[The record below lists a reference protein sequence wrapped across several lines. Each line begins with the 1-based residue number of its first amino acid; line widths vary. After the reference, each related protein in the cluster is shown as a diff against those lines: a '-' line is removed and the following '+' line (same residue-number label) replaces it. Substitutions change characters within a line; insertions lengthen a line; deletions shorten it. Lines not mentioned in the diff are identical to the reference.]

1 MGECFVTVS
10 VTSPDPIDFAIGD
23 YLEYRGER
31 FEINYDPT
39 VIKKA
44 RNLSYGGAFT
54 YDSVKFNSLSD
65 ELTRCDFLDYVKS
78 DNLIHYSS
86 LPKFSFFAASV
97 QDLADRIQANL
108 DRIYTGDKK
117 WTVTVHDEFE
127 GNTDVNIQM
136 DCITVW
142 DALGLAHSRFGAN
155 FIIRGRTITI
165 GTAGIPVGSIFKY
178 GKGNGLTQIE
188 RTAEQD
194 QKIVTRLRA
203 YGSTRN
209 LPDRYYALLVN
220 PIVEASI
227 QEVQYGY
234 EDGVT
239 LKMANIKLPFDL
251 VFLQSGEYI
260 PVTINGNPYQMKPS
274 GYPGQGEVAMTSES
288 QKEDVKEG
296 AMVRITEGIQ
306 TSSVPMQYKTP
317 SGDVVPDNMAV
328 QNLML
333 PGFPTSTLDPYIDS
347 NNIGELGVREGV
359 VYFDG
364 SDSSLPEIFPSM
376 EGMTAEDLEA
386 AGISVS
392 ATGALDEVVNA
403 EQLTDNGAPDEAGE
417 IAKGTFTVTLKD
429 VGFDINDYL
438 TSETA
443 VISMKSGMCAGRD
456 FEIVSCEKS
465 GNNYVLTCNR
475 VLDDGIRLFFPYK
488 DYNIEAGDKFVLLN
502 ITMPDVYIQAASQRL
517 KTEAEKWLSNND
529 YVRYSYTPEV
539 DNVYMARQ
547 HDDAMATDGTS
558 LHDTLKEGDIFL
570 FEDDDIGINGSITI
584 DKLIIREGYGPIPQY
599 DVVLRE
605 EKVVGALE
613 RIQNQ
618 IDSIAGG
625 NGGGGYTSQ
634 QLEALIQTIG
644 STLFLSKTRPDQTN
658 YLIKFLGGLMS
669 DRVES
674 TQFATGFLGSGFT
687 LKMDE
692 NGDSYLEVDR
702 MLVRKVATF
711 VELLIQELRHVGG
724 QILLTPASMKCSQVE
739 EHDTFY
745 RCYFETTDG
754 KREIFN
760 EFAVGDQAR
769 CQTFNVKD
777 EANETLTDSGLEI
790 EDGSGLLLM
799 EDGSLIQQEEA
810 ETERSGSVYYWRL
823 VVGVGDN
830 YIDLSKTDCDSGS
843 MAPEAGD
850 DIVQLGNRNDVTRQT
865 AIVLSAYGN
874 DAPYI
879 KMYRGIDSYN
889 LTGKEFFS
897 MSHSAID
904 IVADS
909 FRFRTGENVK
919 DLLEAYGDE
928 LEAQTDE
935 LEKMASDNYISP
947 VEKTSLKQQ
956 MADIESE
963 YLQIT
968 GDAELYDVST
978 TSYAAAYEKAIASLG
993 KYTADTPEYIP
1004 VENDFQDI
1012 ADYYEARQVILML
1025 LDSAKNDYVLE
1036 VSNSVKADLKVTT
1049 DAITAEVNSVKTVVE
1064 GMNEDV
1070 SNALLD
1076 AQDAKEAAES
1086 AKSEAIAAQDRLNDW
1101 SADGVISPTEKQSL
1115 RDEISRIDADHEQIA
1130 DGYSTYGL
1138 GTPSTYNTAYT
1149 NYRSVLV
1156 TLTASTPETIT
1167 IPSYFETRQET
1178 YYQRRAEALSA
1189 IAAAAKSYADDAI
1202 ADAEGSMTTSITN
1215 SVLNVVEGQITA
1227 EVNEATYELDQKIEE
1242 NSSEITLLS
1251 NQISSK
1257 VSQSQFNSLTNRVSN
1272 CESEIEQTAT
1282 NISITVKQEV
1292 ADQIAN
1298 MQTGRNICPSTE
1310 GGWEQGSF
1318 RETLIGNTYEES
1330 KMDTNLRIRVKNLIY
1345 IGDDTS
1351 SLAIRCNNSAYR
1363 FAVLL
1368 FDEDQLNMGESYFY
1382 TWTTERVVSVPS
1394 RCKYI
1399 SVLLKTPSDGY
1410 ITPSAVE
1417 SAKLK
1422 VEVGDT
1428 YTDWDASTDEI
1439 KNLLLPTGID
1449 IDARTVTVT
1458 ASRFYVQTNSG
1469 TPIAVFKSVGNKP
1482 VLQAQYIDV
1491 DGLFADDLVVR
1502 GSMRSPFTYAPSSSE
1517 FDYSDNVAMISST
1530 NGFIE
1535 PFNLPWTSDQ
1545 SGRKICVANYRWG
1558 SSYSQGYGSVTAPSG
1573 KYFFEDGVQKS
1584 TLYFSRELVELLG
1597 YGDNNTFYGWIV
1609 LQRTNLMTVYKYGHP
1624 LNCLAMAKVVVNSN
1638 GSINTSSSIA
1648 APFDGGDI
1656 TVARRGTGLYRITY
1670 PSGWIKEAS
1679 DLLVMATGLGQAAGI
1694 TNTDGRSA
1702 IKATVNNITTSYF
1715 DIYTSD
1721 DDTCNDGSF
1730 MFFMYNMDDWI
1741 SRMRE

>member
-1 MGECFVTVS
+1 MST
-10 VTSPDPIDFAIGD
+10 TIDIQSPTGQPLLSTPINTGAKSYYSLMQHDYITLPFSLQTPIDFGLGSYVDLRGVFDEALGGKLAKIYYVKSLPTPAYNDATGGYD
-23 YLEYRGER
+23 YTLRLDAYYWLWANFIFKYTPENAGQEAAWSLTAPLSVHLGVYL
-31 FEINYDPT
+31 
-39 VIKKA
+39 
-44 RNLSYGGAFT
+44 RNLSALGFTYGDSNAAFT
-54 YDSVKFNSLSD
+54 YSIDTTVST
-65 ELTRCDFLDYVKS
+65 EAIALTYS
-78 DNLIHYSS
+78 NTNLIDA
-86 LPKFSFFAASV
+86 LNMMAEALDCEWWVRENVIFFGKCEQGDAVELEIGVSAETMTRNESKGTY
-97 QDLADRIQANL
+97 AT
-108 DRIYTGDKK
+108 RIYA
-117 WTVTVHDEFE
+117 F
-127 GNTDVNIQM
+127 
-136 DCITVW
+136 
-142 DALGLAHSRFGAN
+142 
-155 FIIRGRTITI
+155 
-165 GTAGIPVGSIFKY
+165 
-178 GKGNGLTQIE
+178 
-188 RTAEQD
+188 
-194 QKIVTRLRA
+194 
-203 YGSTRN
+203 GSTRN
-209 LPDRYYALLVN
+209 IPTNYR
-220 PIVEASI
+220 
-227 QEVQYGY
+227 
-234 EDGVT
+234 
-239 LKMANIKLPFDL
+239 
-251 VFLQSGEYI
+251 
-260 PVTINGNPYQMKPS
+260 PVTEQTVVNG
-274 GYPGQGEVAMTSES
+274 VV
-288 QKEDVKEG
+288 QK
-296 AMVRITEGIQ
+296 R
-306 TSSVPMQYKTP
+306 
-317 SGDVVPDNMAV
+317 
-328 QNLML
+328 LML
-333 PGFPTSTLDPYIDS
+333 PEGTPYIDAYPNMTRDQVVES
-347 NNIGELGVREGV
+347 VVVFENVYPRRIGTLSDVQTVDRAIEGEDGEQTGTFKAYQYKDTGITFDKSYILPDQELRIVFQSGKLNGLDFAVTFNPNNADPAEQLWEIVANEDYGRLLPDETLKPENGDTYILYNFDIELVSDQYIPAAEEELKEEAEKYVAKTKVDDGTYTVPLYADWVKEDEINRTFDFGQKISLKNPALFGTENRLSRVIGWEMYLDKPHDRPVYTIGESAQYSRIGEL
-359 VYFDG
+359 
-364 SDSSLPEIFPSM
+364 
-376 EGMTAEDLEA
+376 EDKVEA
-386 AGISVS
+386 
-392 ATGALDEVVNA
+392 
-403 EQLTDNGAPDEAGE
+403 
-417 IAKGTFTVTLKD
+417 
-429 VGFDINDYL
+429 
-438 TSETA
+438 
-443 VISMKSGMCAGRD
+443 
-456 FEIVSCEKS
+456 
-465 GNNYVLTCNR
+465 
-475 VLDDGIRLFFPYK
+475 
-488 DYNIEAGDKFVLLN
+488 
-502 ITMPDVYIQAASQRL
+502 ITYGGQ
-517 KTEAEKWLSNND
+517 T
-529 YVRYSYTPEV
+529 YT
-539 DNVYMARQ
+539 
-547 HDDAMATDGTS
+547 
-558 LHDTLKEGDIFL
+558 
-570 FEDDDIGINGSITI
+570 
-584 DKLIIREGYGPIPQY
+584 
-599 DVVLRE
+599 
-605 EKVVGALE
+605 
-613 RIQNQ
+613 
-618 IDSIAGG
+618 
-625 NGGGGYTSQ
+625 GGGGSGVYLIKTNDSTPASNYNVFS
-634 QLEALIQTIG
+634 ALR
-644 STLFLSKTRPDQTN
+644 SLAMFLRKDQPDQTN

-830 YIDLSKTDCDSGS
+830 YIDLLKTDCDSGS

-1036 VSNSVKADLKVTT
+1036 VSNSVKAELKVTT

-1202 ADAEGSMTTSITN
+1202 AEAEGSMTTTITN

-1298 MQTGRNICPSTE
+1298 MQPGRNICPSTE
-1310 GGWEQGSF
+1310 GGWEQGSIH
-1318 RETLIGNTYEES
+1318 ESWTGNTYDEL
-1330 KMDTNLRIRVKNLIY
+1330 KMDSTTIIRVKNVIY
-1345 IGDDTS
+1345 VGDTDYI
-1351 SLAIRCNNSAYR
+1351 AVRCNNSNYR
-1363 FAVLL
+1363 AAILQ
-1368 FDEDQLNMGESYFY
+1368 FDENEENLGASYYTGLAVQQVVGLN
-1382 TWTTERVVSVPS
+1382 S
-1394 RCKYI
+1394 RTHYI
-1399 SVLLKTPSDGY
+1399 
-1410 ITPSAVE
+1410 AVICAKVTSGTRIYPYEIE
-1417 SAKLK
+1417 SALLK

>member
-1 MGECFVTVS
+1 MST
-10 VTSPDPIDFAIGD
+10 TIDIKSPSGQTLLPTPINRGAKGYYSLMQHDYITLPFSLHTPIDFGLGSYVDLRGVFDEALGGKLAKIYYVKSLPTPAYNDATGGYD
-23 YLEYRGER
+23 YTLRLDAYYWLWANFIFKYTPENAGQEAAWSLTAPLSVHMGVYL
-31 FEINYDPT
+31 
-39 VIKKA
+39 
-44 RNLSYGGAFT
+44 RNLSALGFTYGDSNAAFT
-54 YDSVKFNSLSD
+54 YSIDTTVST
-65 ELTRCDFLDYVKS
+65 EAIALTYS
-78 DNLIHYSS
+78 NTNLIDA
-86 LPKFSFFAASV
+86 LNMMAEALDCEWWVRENVIFFGKCEQGDAVELEIGVSAETMTRNESKGTY
-97 QDLADRIQANL
+97 AT
-108 DRIYTGDKK
+108 RIYA
-117 WTVTVHDEFE
+117 F
-127 GNTDVNIQM
+127 
-136 DCITVW
+136 
-142 DALGLAHSRFGAN
+142 
-155 FIIRGRTITI
+155 
-165 GTAGIPVGSIFKY
+165 
-178 GKGNGLTQIE
+178 
-188 RTAEQD
+188 
-194 QKIVTRLRA
+194 
-203 YGSTRN
+203 GSTRN
-209 LPDRYYALLVN
+209 IPTNYR
-220 PIVEASI
+220 
-227 QEVQYGY
+227 
-234 EDGVT
+234 
-239 LKMANIKLPFDL
+239 
-251 VFLQSGEYI
+251 
-260 PVTINGNPYQMKPS
+260 PVTEQTVVNG
-274 GYPGQGEVAMTSES
+274 VV
-288 QKEDVKEG
+288 QK
-296 AMVRITEGIQ
+296 R
-306 TSSVPMQYKTP
+306 
-317 SGDVVPDNMAV
+317 
-328 QNLML
+328 LML
-333 PGFPTSTLDPYIDS
+333 PEGTPYIDAYPNMTRDQVVES
-347 NNIGELGVREGV
+347 VVVFENVYPRRIGTLSDVQTVDRAIEGEDGEQTGTFKAYQYKDTGITFDKSYILPDQELRIVFQSGKLNGLDFAVTFNPNNADPAEQLWEIVANEDYGRLLPDETLKPENGDTYILYNFDIELVSDQYIPAAEEELKEEAEKYVAKTKVDDGTYTVPLYADWVKEDEINRTFDFGQKISLKNPALFGTENRLSRVIGWEMNLDKPHDRPVYTIGESAQYSRIGEL
-359 VYFDG
+359 
-364 SDSSLPEIFPSM
+364 
-376 EGMTAEDLEA
+376 EDKVEA
-386 AGISVS
+386 
-392 ATGALDEVVNA
+392 
-403 EQLTDNGAPDEAGE
+403 
-417 IAKGTFTVTLKD
+417 
-429 VGFDINDYL
+429 
-438 TSETA
+438 
-443 VISMKSGMCAGRD
+443 
-456 FEIVSCEKS
+456 
-465 GNNYVLTCNR
+465 
-475 VLDDGIRLFFPYK
+475 
-488 DYNIEAGDKFVLLN
+488 
-502 ITMPDVYIQAASQRL
+502 ITYGGQ
-517 KTEAEKWLSNND
+517 T
-529 YVRYSYTPEV
+529 
-539 DNVYMARQ
+539 YM
-547 HDDAMATDGTS
+547 
-558 LHDTLKEGDIFL
+558 
-570 FEDDDIGINGSITI
+570 
-584 DKLIIREGYGPIPQY
+584 
-599 DVVLRE
+599 
-605 EKVVGALE
+605 
-613 RIQNQ
+613 
-618 IDSIAGG
+618 
-625 NGGGGYTSQ
+625 GGGGSGVYLIKTNDSTPASNYNVFS
-634 QLEALIQTIG
+634 ALR
-644 STLFLSKTRPDQTN
+644 SLAMFLRKDQPDQTN
-658 YLIKFLGGLMS
+658 YLIKFLGGLIS

-1036 VSNSVKADLKVTT
+1036 VSNSVKAELKVTT

-1086 AKSEAIAAQDRLNDW
+1086 AKSEAIAAQDRLDDW

-1130 DGYSTYGL
+1130 DGYSTYVL

-1202 ADAEGSMTTSITN
+1202 AEAEGSMTTTITN

-1439 KNLLLPTGID
+1439 KSLLLPTGID